1 VLSELQARLGDEAR
15 KVHIV
20 SISIDPEQ
28 DTPQRLRDY
37 ARTHHAGPGW
47 NHYTGTV
54 ASSLAI
60 QRAFN
65 VYRGDKMA
73 HFAVSFLRQA
83 PGQAWTRIEGFPTG
97 DELLEQYHRLAA
109 GG

>member
-1 VLSELQARLGDEAR
+1 MRRSRPIALPSQ
-15 KVHIV
+15 I
-20 SISIDPEQ
+20 
-28 DTPQRLRDY
+28 
-37 ARTHHAGPGW
+37 
-47 NHYTGTV
+47 
-54 ASSLAI
+54 
-60 QRAFN
+60 N

-83 PGQAWTRIEGFPTG
+83 PGQAWTRIEGLPTG